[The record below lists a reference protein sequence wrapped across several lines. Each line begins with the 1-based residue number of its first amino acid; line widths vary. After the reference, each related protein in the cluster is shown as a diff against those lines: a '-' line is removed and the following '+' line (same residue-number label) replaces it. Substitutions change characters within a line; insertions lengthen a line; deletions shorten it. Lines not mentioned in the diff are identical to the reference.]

1 MGSVPALTDIIRY
14 KVLGLRNIMTTA
26 VVVDKG
32 DTVEIR
38 TKRNEYLVFFCL
50 YCGYTAQSAHL
61 GHVEQSQFTLANF
74 FLGRFGPLG
83 N

>member
-1 MGSVPALTDIIRY
+1 MGSAPALTDIIRH

-38 TKRNEYLVFFCL
+38 TKRNEYLVFLFVCI
-50 YCGYTAQSAHL
+50 A
-61 GHVEQSQFTLANF
+61 VIRPSQPIWVMSSKVSLPYQL
-74 FLGRFGPLG
+74 FLGQVQSSR
-83 N
+83 